1 MPVAAEHW
9 QQTHRDQEKHWT
21 GDIPWW
27 EFPAHLLPW
36 TTAMGVV
43 HGTYPSQSRALTRVP
58 LQAELAAVS
67 SLLQFLLLKSPKY
80 RLDEAYWRSWHQG
93 GEHFP
98 AWGTA
103 REQCRAVLPKNNP
116 KHSLRHLH
124 FRGAQDCTPEHGT
137 AKLSGVHCGVLTPYF
152 YLFSISR
159 PESVLPL
166 FLHH

>member
-67 SLLQFLLLKSPKY
+67 SLLQFLLLKSKNTDWMKPTG
-80 RLDEAYWRSWHQG
+80 EAGTKEVSTSL
-93 GEHFP
+93 P
-98 AWGTA
+98 GTA
-103 REQCRAVLPKNNP
+103 REQCRAVLPKNDP

-137 AKLSGVHCGVLTPYF
+137 AKLSGVHFGVLTPYF
-152 YLFSISR
+152 YLFSVSQ